1 MGHPPAMAK
10 AEAHA
15 TEHEFEVVGIARV
28 EGEGTLR
35 LRVTDGKVK
44 EARLSIFEAPR
55 YFEKI
60 IVGRTP
66 NEVVDIVARICG
78 ICPIAYQMAA
88 SMAFERLFEVEPD
101 PQVGALRKL
110 LYHGEYIESHA
121 LHVYMLHA
129 PDFLGYESAIAMAR
143 DHKPVVEQALRLK
156 QIGNRIMTLIG
167 GRAVHPVAM
176 RVGGLSHAPSKSE
189 VAALCQPLTEALE
202 LSKATLALVSTF
214 TAPEFERQPL
224 YVAIKHP
231 KEYGLNEG
239 RIVSSDGIDVPL
251 WGWREAF
258 REEHHEGTNA
268 LHARARDGRTYM
280 LGPSA
285 RVTLNAAQLHPT
297 AREALENSGLAERIA
312 SNPYWSIAARAVELI
327 HASAA
332 ALDIVDAYKE
342 PAHACVPWTP
352 KAGETGWGSEA
363 PRGICWHH
371 YDVDADGKIAAA
383 QIVAPTGQ
391 NQGMIEADLS
401 AFAPQV
407 LSLPHAEATIRL
419 EQLIRAYDPCISC
432 ATHFLRLEIERD

>member
-1 MGHPPAMAK
+1 MAK
-10 AEAHA
+10 ARAHPV
-15 TEHEFEVVGIARV
+15 EHNFEVVGISRV

-35 LRVTDGKVK
+35 LRLKDGEVK

-55 YFEKI
+55 YFEQI
-60 IVGRTP
+60 VVGRTP

-88 SMAFERLFEVEPD
+88 CMAFENLFEVEID
-101 PQVGALRKL
+101 PQVRALRKL

-143 DHKPVVEQALRLK
+143 DHRPVVEQALRLK
-156 QIGNRIMTLIG
+156 QTGNRIMTLIG
-167 GRAVHPVAM
+167 GRAVHPIAM
-176 RVGGLSHAPSKSE
+176 RVGGLSRAPRKTE
-189 VAALCQPLTEALE
+189 ITALHESLMEALE
-202 LSKATLALVSTF
+202 LSKATLELVATF
-214 TAPEFERQPL
+214 KAPEFERRPL
-224 YVAIKHP
+224 YVAVKHP
-231 KEYGLNEG
+231 TEYGLNEG

-268 LHARARDGRTYM
+268 LHARAKDGRAYM
-280 LGPSA
+280 LGPAA
-285 RVTLNAAQLHPT
+285 RVTLNAAQLHPA
-297 AREALENSGLAERIA
+297 AREALEKSGLAEQIA
-312 SNPYWSIAARAVELI
+312 RNPYWSIAARAVELI

-332 ALDIVDAYKE
+332 ALEIVEAYRE
-342 PAHACVPWTP
+342 PASPLVSWTP
-352 KAGETGWGSEA
+352 KAGETGWGTEA

-371 YDVDADGKIAAA
+371 YDVDTDGKVAAA
-383 QIVAPTGQ
+383 QIIAPTGQ
-391 NQGMIEADLS
+391 NQGMIEADLT

-407 LSLPHAEATIRL
+407 LPLPHAEATVRL

>member
-1 MGHPPAMAK
+1 MAK
-10 AEAHA
+10 AETHQA
-15 TEHEFEVVGIARV
+15 ERSFEVVGISRV

-35 LRVTDGKVK
+35 LRLTGDKVK

-55 YFEKI
+55 YFEKLV
-60 IVGRTP
+60 VGRTP
-66 NEVVDIVARICG
+66 DEVVDIVARICG

-88 SMAFERLFEVEPD
+88 TMAFEHLFEVELD
-101 PQVGALRKL
+101 PQVKALRKL

-129 PDFLGYESAIAMAR
+129 PDFLGYESAIAMAA

-156 QIGNRIMTLIG
+156 RTGNEIMALIG

-176 RVGGLSHAPSKSE
+176 RVGGLSRAPSKSQIQ
-189 VAALCQPLTEALE
+189 ALHKPLTEALE
-202 LSKATLALVSTF
+202 LSKDTLTLVSTF
-214 TAPEFERQPL
+214 SAPEFDRQPL

-231 KEYGLNEG
+231 TEYGLNEG

-251 WGWREAF
+251 WGWRDAF
-258 REEHHEGTNA
+258 REEHHKGTNA
-268 LHARARDGRTYM
+268 LHARVKDGRTYM

-285 RVTLNAAQLHPT
+285 RVTINAAQLHPI
-297 AREALENSGLAERIA
+297 AREALEKSGLAERIA

-327 HASAA
+327 HASAS
-332 ALDIVDAYKE
+332 ALQIVEAYKE
-342 PAHACVPWTP
+342 PARSLVPWTA

-371 YDVDADGKIAAA
+371 YDVDEDGKMAGA
-383 QIVAPTGQ
+383 QIIAPTGQ
-391 NQGMIEADLS
+391 NQGMIEADLT

-407 LSLPHAEATIRL
+407 LDLPHAEATIRL
-419 EQLIRAYDPCISC
+419 EQLIRSYDPCISC

>member
-1 MGHPPAMAK
+1 MSK
-10 AEAHA
+10 AAA
-15 TEHEFEVVGIARV
+15 TGERNFEVVGIARV

-35 LRVTDGKVK
+35 LRISDGDVT

-55 YFEKI
+55 YFEKLV
-60 IVGRTP
+60 VGRMP
-66 NEVVDIVARICG
+66 NEVVDITARICG
-78 ICPIAYQMAA
+78 ICPVAYQMSA
-88 SMAFERLFEVEPD
+88 SMAFERLFEVEID
-101 PQVGALRKL
+101 PGVQALRKL
-110 LYHGEYIESHA
+110 FYWGEWIESHA

-156 QIGNRIMTLIG
+156 RTGNEVMKLIG
-167 GRAVHPVAM
+167 GRAVHPVSM
-176 RVGGLSHAPSKSE
+176 RVGGFSQTPTKAQIE
-189 VAALCQPLTEALE
+189 ALREPLTEALA
-202 LSKATLALVSTF
+202 LSQKTLKLVGTF
-214 TAPEFERQPL
+214 KAPEFERDPL

-231 KEYGLNEG
+231 TDYGLNEG

-251 WGWREAF
+251 WGWRDAF
-258 REEHHEGTNA
+258 HEEQHEGTNA
-268 LHARARDGRTYM
+268 LHARTTDSRTYM

-285 RVTLNAAQLHPT
+285 RVTLNADQLHPL
-297 AREALENSGLAERIA
+297 AAEALRASGLAERIA
-312 SNPYWSIAARAVELI
+312 RNPYWAIAARSVEMI

-332 ALDIVDAYKE
+332 ALDIVNSYEA
-342 PAHACVPWTP
+342 PARPFTPWTP
-352 KAGETGWGSEA
+352 RAGETGWGTEA

-371 YDVDADGKIAAA
+371 YDVDEDGRITAA

-391 NQGMIEADLS
+391 NQGMIEQDLT

-432 ATHFLRLEIERD
+432 ATHFLTLEIERD

>member
-1 MGHPPAMAK
+1 MPK
-10 AEAHA
+10 AEALQA
-15 TEHEFEVVGIARV
+15 EHNFEVVGIARV

-35 LRVTDGKVK
+35 LRVTDGEVT

-60 IVGRTP
+60 VAGRTP

-78 ICPIAYQMAA
+78 ICPIAYQMGA
-88 SMAFERLFEVEPD
+88 SMAFEHLFEVELD
-101 PQVGALRKL
+101 PQVKALRKL
-110 LYHGEYIESHA
+110 LYHGEWIESHA

-156 QIGNRIMTLIG
+156 HTGNRIMTLIG

-176 RVGGLSHAPSKSE
+176 RVGGLSRTPTTAE
-189 VAALCQPLTEALE
+189 IQALREPLTEALE
-202 LSKATLALVSTF
+202 LSLATLALVATF
-214 TAPEFERQPL
+214 KAPEFEREPL
-224 YVAIKHP
+224 YVAIKHAT
-231 KEYGLNEG
+231 EYGLNEG
-239 RIVSSDGIDVPL
+239 RIVSSDGVDVPL
-251 WGWREAF
+251 WGWRDAF
-258 REEHHEGTNA
+258 SEQQHEGTNA
-268 LHARARDGRTYM
+268 LHARVKDGRTYM

-285 RVTLNAAQLHPT
+285 RVTLNAGQLHPI
-297 AREALENSGLAERIA
+297 AREALEKSGLAGQIA
-312 SNPYWSIAARAVELI
+312 RNPYWSIAARAVELI

-332 ALDIVDAYKE
+332 ALEIVDAYRE
-342 PAHACVPWTP
+342 PARPFEPWTA
-352 KAGETGWGSEA
+352 KAGETGWGTEA

-371 YDVDADGKIAAA
+371 YDVGADGKIAAA
-383 QIVAPTGQ
+383 QIIAPTGQ

-407 LSLPHAEATIRL
+407 LALPHAEATIRL
-419 EQLIRAYDPCISC
+419 EQLIRSYDPCISC